1 MLDSSFD
8 VSNNPNLTCIEVD
21 DAIWSATNWN
31 NIDPQSFFDENC
43 FALPSDNFAIEI
55 ISETCPGKNNGQVS
69 ISANE
74 TYDYETTIN
83 CADYNFNAAIV
94 DNTNDELLDFQGQN
108 LLIDFRQKII
118 LSTKYFESHP
128 N

>member
-1 MLDSSFD
+1 MTSIS
-8 VSNNPNLTCIEVD
+8 VIAS
-21 DAIWSATNWN
+21 NWN

-83 CADYNFNAAIV
+83 SADYNFIAAIV

>member
-8 VSNNPNLTCIEVD
+8 VSNNPNLNCIEVD

-31 NIDPQSFFDENC
+31 YIDPQSFFDENC
-43 FALPSDNFAIEI
+43 IALPSDNFAIEI

-83 CADYNFNAAIV
+83 SADYNFIAA
-94 DNTNDELLDFQGQN
+94 TKLKLQN
-108 LLIDFRQKII
+108 II
-118 LSTKYFESHP
+118 IIKV
-128 N
+128 